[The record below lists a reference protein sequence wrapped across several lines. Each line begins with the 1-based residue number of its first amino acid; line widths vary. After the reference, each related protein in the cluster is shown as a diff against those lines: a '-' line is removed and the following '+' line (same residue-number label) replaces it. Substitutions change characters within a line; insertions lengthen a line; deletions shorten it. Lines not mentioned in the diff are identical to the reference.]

1 MMGGVSA
8 AADRFAIDP
17 AEAVRRLV
25 AMQAEIRRLVVESR
39 GRTDL
44 AGIDRSDE
52 ADTIYAIDAVVEP
65 AVVAA
70 CEDWARTTPLVLIA
84 EGVADEHGREGER
97 AFPAGSDPAD
107 AAIRVIVDPIDGTRG
122 IMYDKRPAWALAG
135 VAPNKG
141 VDTRLR
147 DCFAAAMTELPTAK
161 MNRADVLTAT
171 KGGGAVCRRV
181 DLSTGQE
188 TTFTPRPSRAANVQH
203 GFASVTNFFPGTKR
217 VAAELSER
225 IAEALVGA
233 ADVTRGVV
241 FEDQYISTGGQ
252 WYEVIVGHDR
262 FVADLRPAMYR
273 KLGLAEG
280 MSCHPYDCAAL
291 LVAEEAGVAVTDANG
306 EPLDAPL
313 DLTTGLNWV
322 AYANDELR
330 RKVEPIVRAFFS

>member
-1 MMGGVSA
+1 MMGGA
-8 AADRFAIDP
+8 MPDFPIDP

-25 AMQAEIRRLVVESR
+25 AMQAEVRRLVVESR

-44 AGIDRSDE
+44 AGVDRSDE

-97 AFPAGSDPAD
+97 TFPAGSDAAD

-122 IMYDKRPAWALAG
+122 LMYDKRPAWALAG
-135 VAPNKG
+135 VAPNRG
-141 VDTRLR
+141 ADTRLR

-161 MNRADVLTAT
+161 MGRADVLTAT

-181 DLSTGQE
+181 DLSTGEE
-188 TTFTPRPSRAANVQH
+188 TTFTPRPSRAENVQH

-225 IAEALVGA
+225 IAEALVGT
-233 ADVTRGVV
+233 ADVTRGIV

-273 KLGLAEG
+273 HLGLAEG

-291 LVAEEAGVAVTDANG
+291 LVAEEAGAIVTDAEG
-306 EPLDAPL
+306 RPLDAPL

-322 AYANDELR
+322 AYANDALR
-330 RKVEPIVRAFFS
+330 RKIEPIVRDFFAG